1 MLFAKSMVNRCLE
14 NYENNKNK
22 IFGIRNFY
30 TAFSISVWCLKGMD
44 VLKSVN
50 TSIFKKR
57 NKLYREFYISTF
69 KGGDKK
75 VFNRLIEQIEQDQQ
89 VIYNFLDK
97 AQDFTDDYSQDEMIN
112 WERRKGAVAVEV
124 F

>member
-22 IFGIRNFY
+22 ILGIRNFY